1 MRIPLA
7 TSGLRHADIEVAIST
22 LRTNQLTMG
31 KKVREFEEAMA
42 EYLGIKYFVMVNSGS
57 SANLA
62 IFEALLRPSIG
73 KPILNIG
80 DGVLVPAVAWPTSI
94 WPIIQLGL
102 SPVFVDVNPDD
113 LAINLDLAQNEINK
127 NTKIKAIFPIHPLGY
142 AIDHKLLNGFC
153 EKNSLVQINDVCESL
168 GSWRGS
174 NHAGTGG
181 IASTF
186 SFYFSH
192 HITTMEGGGIATNNL
207 NFADDIR
214 AIRSH
219 GWSRD
224 RSDVNS
230 WTQNNSA
237 GLLTQNISKNQ
248 SKFQFITTGYN
259 IRPMEIQAAIGIEQ
273 LKDLDNFVLRRRHI
287 AKTVYRALE
296 NSNLQVIDAG
306 TLVGHESEQ
315 NHSWMLIPIR
325 VNKKLTESKRRL
337 IDEMLEKFE
346 IESRPVLT
354 GNFLN
359 QPAIKKFENFP
370 DASNFPVAQSVSD
383 NYFMVGSHHDLTDDQ
398 VNYLCSKLKLI
409 SESI

>member
-113 LAINLDLAQNEINK
+113 LAMNLDLAQNEINK
-127 NTKIKAIFPIHPLGY
+127 NIKIKAIFPIHPLGY
-142 AIDHKLLNGFC
+142 AIDHKLLNDFC

-273 LKDLDNFVLRRRHI
+273 LKDLDNFVIRRRHI

-370 DASNFPVAQSVSD
+370 DASSFPVAQSVSD
-383 NYFMVGSHHDLTDDQ
+383 NYFMVGSHHDLTNDQ